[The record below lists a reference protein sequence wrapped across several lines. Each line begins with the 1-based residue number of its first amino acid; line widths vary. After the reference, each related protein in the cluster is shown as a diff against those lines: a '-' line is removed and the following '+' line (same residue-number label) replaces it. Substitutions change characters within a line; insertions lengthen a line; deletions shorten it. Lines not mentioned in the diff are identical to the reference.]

1 MAPPFLFNSLSV
13 LGFLIHLNVD
23 RVVQLLGQL
32 ADGYRAIWLDCY
44 SRKTVGWDVRK
55 SMPEG

>member
-1 MAPPFLFNSLSV
+1 
-13 LGFLIHLNVD
+13 
-23 RVVQLLGQL
+23 VQLLGQL